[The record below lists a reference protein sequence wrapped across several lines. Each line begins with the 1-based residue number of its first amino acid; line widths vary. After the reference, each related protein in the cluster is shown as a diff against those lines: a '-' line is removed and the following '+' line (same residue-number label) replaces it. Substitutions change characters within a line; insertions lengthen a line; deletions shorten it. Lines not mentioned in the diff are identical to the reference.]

1 MQNELGNRRT
11 RPSSPSR
18 STLSLSSAHPGRSGI
33 RLQSKK
39 KQVLNKLWWY
49 PQQQFLMPRLTT
61 WAPCFFAHWFC
72 PSGQCHHQKV
82 FQTITWLLLSSNS
95 PEPSGTYL
103 WNLHQHTPEPSR
115 TFREPSGTLR
125 PSGSC
130 LRNLHQHLPELSRT
144 GAYTSTHWS
153 THRNPQHTGTLRNLP
168 EQAPGT

>member
-1 MQNELGNRRT
+1 
-11 RPSSPSR
+11 
-18 STLSLSSAHPGRSGI
+18 
-33 RLQSKK
+33 
-39 KQVLNKLWWY
+39 
-49 PQQQFLMPRLTT
+49 MPRLTT
-61 WAPCFFAHWFC
+61 WAPFFFAHWFC

-125 PSGSC
+125 TFRKLPPEPTPALAGTLQNRS
-130 LRNLHQHLPELSRT
+130 LHQHTLEHAPEPSAHRNSPEPSGTCTGTPRNFPELASGT
-144 GAYTSTHWS
+144 YTSTH
-153 THRNPQHTGTLRNLP
+153 RNSPELSGTCPTPAHAGTLRNLP